1 MRPYAEDSETLL
13 TKHKHADFEASDEH
27 VFTVGGYAYSKEE
40 NKAELRSPTS
50 PNKYEGEWKAVS
62 PYPLDNIFYNSVVS
76 QFTAIFN
83 SFALLQV
90 YVNQMF
96 VVSGGTSYGFK
107 DISRLCFLFEV
118 RTNNP
123 V

>member
-1 MRPYAEDSETLL
+1 M

-27 VFTVGGYAYSKEE
+27 VFTVGGYVGNTGKEE

-50 PNKYEGEWKAVS
+50 PNKYEGEWKEVS

-76 QFTAIFN
+76 LFDAIFN
-83 SFALLQV
+83 SFASLQV

-96 VVSGGTSYGFK
+96 VVSGGTSLG
-107 DISRLCFLFEV
+107 L
-118 RTNNP
+118 
-123 V
+123 

>member
-1 MRPYAEDSETLL
+1 MRPFAWGSETLL

-27 VFTVGGYAYSKEE
+27 AFTVGGYAYDKEE
-40 NKAELRSPTS
+40 NKAELRSPTT

-76 QFTAIFN
+76 LFVAIFN
-83 SFALLQV
+83 SFTLLQV

-96 VVSGGTSYGFK
+96 VVSGGTSWDSKIIK
-107 DISRLCFLFEV
+107 DCIFY
-118 RTNNP
+118 
-123 V
+123 